1 MWLCVH
7 TKNRAGL
14 PVHSECMTSPTHTW
28 ACWLQVHNVQQS
40 VIDTKNQAVDK
51 VKRFWQTAF
60 PKNQHDELL
69 SQGAI
74 PSNTAAVGR
83 KPQGHFSP
91 TPAPAYS
98 WRGRNWA
105 DQKGHLQRGGAG
117 YDPVQAYHEARERGD
132 FLGKAEWKG
141 RQGVEKAE
149 EQGDKLANSARDT
162 SREVRSKGREA
173 WEDAKEEGEEFVE
186 SAKARGRQGWERT
199 KEEWEHLKE
208 TVSSGTGMFCPA
220 LYRTTPPCPGPS
232 LPCPCPALPCPT
244 VYYPAPPCPAVMP
257 CPCSAWLYQTLPRYT
272 QSLQVQP
279 LEVLCLIPHVHG
291 SVLSHNCCL

>member
-1 MWLCVH
+1 MAYSVH
-7 TKNRAGL
+7 TKNKARL
-14 PVHSECMTSPTHTW
+14 CVHNSSTTSPKHFWTR
-28 ACWLQVHNVQQS
+28 WLQVHNVQQS

-51 VKRFWQTAF
+51 AKRFWQTAF

-69 SQGAI
+69 SQGTI
-74 PSNTAAVGR
+74 PSNTAAVGH
-83 KPQGHFSP
+83 KPQGQFSP
-91 TPAPAYS
+91 APASAYS

-117 YDPVQAYHEARERGD
+117 YDPVQAYHEARERGED

-149 EQGDKLANSARDT
+149 EQGNKLADSARDR

-208 TVSSGTGMFCPA
+208 TVSPGTGMFCPA
-220 LYRTTPPCPGPS
+220 LSR
-232 LPCPCPALPCPT
+232 PAL
-244 VYYPAPPCPAVMP
+244 
-257 CPCSAWLYQTLPRYT
+257 
-272 QSLQVQP
+272 
-279 LEVLCLIPHVHG
+279 
-291 SVLSHNCCL
+291 